1 MRRTIAISKRI
12 FLELIRDKRTLA
24 MLFLAPV
31 LILTLLNYVFSI
43 NTSTSVNI
51 GVVNVQRSMKST
63 INDVKHVNIKEY
75 DNKKEAKK
83 ALDNQKVDAIFEENQ
98 HDDYSV
104 LYANTSASK
113 TAMIRRILSA
123 SFTQEKTFQMADTL
137 KQMTEKLGMNSDNKN
152 TTNDVNLKES
162 YNYGNKNTTYFSS
175 IMPIF
180 MGFFVFLFVFL
191 ISGMSLLKERT
202 SGTLGRLLATPVKRS
217 EIVFGYILSY
227 SLVAI
232 IQTTIIVF
240 FTIYV
245 LNVQVTGSILNV
257 FIINLLLALVALTFG
272 LLLST
277 LANSEFQMMQF
288 IPIIVV
294 PQIIFSG
301 IIPLDSMATWAQWI
315 GNILPMKY
323 ASNAMTDVILYGKS
337 FANIL
342 PELLMLIIF
351 IVVLLV
357 ANIFGLR
364 RYRKV

>member
-1 MRRTIAISKRI
+1 
-12 FLELIRDKRTLA
+12 
-24 MLFLAPV
+24 
-31 LILTLLNYVFSI
+31 
-43 NTSTSVNI
+43 
-51 GVVNVQRSMKST
+51 
-63 INDVKHVNIKEY
+63 
-75 DNKKEAKK
+75 
-83 ALDNQKVDAIFEENQ
+83 
-98 HDDYSV
+98 
-104 LYANTSASK
+104 
-113 TAMIRRILSA
+113 
-123 SFTQEKTFQMADTL
+123 
-137 KQMTEKLGMNSDNKN
+137 
-152 TTNDVNLKES
+152 
-162 YNYGNKNTTYFSS
+162 
-175 IMPIF
+175 
-180 MGFFVFLFVFL
+180 
-191 ISGMSLLKERT
+191 MSLLKERT

-257 FIINLLLALVALTFG
+257 FIINLLLALVA